1 MLLPIIIVII
11 VIIII
16 IIIIIIITSI
26 ISTSIWLLRF
36 RLLTDHNRFQWLMD
50 FWKEYTI
57 KFKAL
62 D

>member
-11 VIIII
+11 IIV